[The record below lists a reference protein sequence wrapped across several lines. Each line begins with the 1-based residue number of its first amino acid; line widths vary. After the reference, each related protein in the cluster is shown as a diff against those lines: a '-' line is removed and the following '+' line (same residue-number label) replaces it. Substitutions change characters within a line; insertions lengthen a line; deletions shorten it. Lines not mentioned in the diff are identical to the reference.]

1 MLPMNIKMYNLSVE
15 NDTLTTFPALNGTLI
30 KELRIKK
37 GWKQAYLAYIV
48 GISSYKLS
56 RIENGKTR
64 ISHQLAILI
73 LEKLKL

>member
-1 MLPMNIKMYNLSVE
+1 MKITMYNL
-15 NDTLTTFPALNGTLI
+15 NKDTLSTFPALNGTII

-56 RIENGKTR
+56 RIENGKTG
-64 ISHQLAILI
+64 ISHQLAIVL
-73 LEKLKL
+73 LEKLYS